1 MPCPRVLTNERR
13 TGVRLRLFS
22 TTRPINVIVGRVP
35 EAMHWRI
42 YDDGVVVMVPATC
55 ETHVLHADLAPVFQP
70 GALLIS
76 DAMQKERVATGPGGW
91 TPDAV
96 VLQEALFAQLWQLQI
111 IERIDLPVRPAACPQ

>member
-1 MPCPRVLTNERR
+1 MEASTAEPPEPGLVL
-13 TGVRLRLFS
+13 
-22 TTRPINVIVGRVP
+22 GRVP

-111 IERIDLPVRPAACPQ
+111 IERIDLPVGPAACPQ